1 METGS
6 CSRRLPVA
14 SGNFVVGRRKKII
27 LDAYLGT
34 CVGVAMLDKTAG
46 VGGLLHILLPE
57 WTGYDKPWRAAVYA
71 TTGLPVFIT
80 ALSDAGADV
89 DRLEAWIAG
98 GALVGPVSQR
108 DLDLDVGGRTV
119 DAVHSI
125 LKRRGINICN
135 EETGGYF
142 SCCLSVDLSRFECN
156 IRPIVGPQHDTSDK
170 FKKPTPEEISRT
182 IDCVRPIPQVALK
195 LVRIIR
201 NHDYDMREIAAEVK
215 QDQVI
220 SANVIRLSNSSYVGL
235 KRKVDTIDR
244 ALVIMGEKLLLQ
256 MVLSVSMELYF
267 SDSGQGYSLCKGG
280 LFQHAF
286 GTATIAEEL
295 AKFTGRADPQIAYTA
310 GLVHDIGKV
319 VLDKYV
325 SAASPFFY
333 RRPRDMTV
341 DLYAAE
347 KEKIGF
353 THPEAGALL
362 ARAWGLPDNLIDTIR
377 HHHEPE
383 AAAVDPDLT
392 HLVYLADFLMS
403 RFKVGQELERMGTDR
418 FASRLQRIGLST
430 SQFPVIVD
438 LIPQRIFDLNGLL
451 L

>member
-1 METGS
+1 M
-6 CSRRLPVA
+6 PVA
-14 SGNFVVGRRKKII
+14 SGNFVIGGKKKIV

-34 CVGVAMLDKTAG
+34 CVGVAMFDRTAE

-57 WTGYDKPWRAAVYA
+57 WTGYEKPWRASIYA
-71 TTGLPVFIT
+71 TTGVPVFIK

-89 DRLEAWIAG
+89 NRLEAWVAG

-119 DAVHSI
+119 DVVHSI

-142 SCCLSVDLSRFECN
+142 SCRLSVDLNTFECD
-156 IRPIVGPQHDTSDK
+156 IQPIIKRNKDSTEY
-170 FKKPTPEEISRT
+170 FKKPTPDEISRS
-182 IDCVRPIPQVALK
+182 IDAVRPIPQVALK

-201 NHDYDMREIAAEVK
+201 ESDYNMKQIATEVK

-220 SANVIRLSNSSYVGL
+220 SANVIRLCNSSYVGL
-235 KRKVDTIDR
+235 QKKVDTIDR

-256 MVLSVSMELYF
+256 MVLSASMELYF
-267 SDSGQGYSLCKGG
+267 SDSSQGYSLCKGG
-280 LFQHAF
+280 LFQHAL

-295 AKFTGRADPQIAYTA
+295 AKFTGRSEPQIAYTA

-319 VLDKYV
+319 VLDKYI

-333 RRPRDMTV
+333 RRPRDMAM
-341 DLYAAE
+341 DLFAAE

-362 ARAWGLPDNLIDTIR
+362 AREWGLPDNLIDIIR
-377 HHHEPE
+377 YHHSPE
-383 AAAVDPDLT
+383 AATVDPELC

-403 RFKVGQELERMGTDR
+403 RFKVGQELERMCADR
-418 FASRLQRIGLST
+418 FAARLQRIGLST

-438 LIPQRIFDLNGLL
+438 LIPQRIFDLNSLL

>member
-1 METGS
+1 MENES
-6 CSRRLPVA
+6 YSRRLPVA
-14 SGNFVVGRRKKII
+14 SGNFVVSGTKKIV

-34 CVGVAMLDKTAG
+34 CVGVGMFDKTAK

-57 WTGYDKPWRAAVYA
+57 WTGYDKPWRASVYA
-71 TTGLPVFIT
+71 TTGLPVFIK
-80 ALSDAGADV
+80 ALADAGADV
-89 DRLEAWIAG
+89 KRLEAWVAG

-125 LKRRGINICN
+125 LRHRRINIRN

-142 SCCLSVDLSRFECN
+142 SCRLSVDLNSFECD
-156 IRPIVGPQHDTSDK
+156 IQPIIKQNNDAAVH
-170 FKKPTPEEISRT
+170 FEKPTHDEILQS
-182 IDCVRPIPQVALK
+182 IGKVRPIPQVALK
-195 LVRIIR
+195 LARIIR
-201 NHDYDMREIAAEVK
+201 DQNYDMKQIAAEVK

-220 SANVIRLSNSSYVGL
+220 SANVIRLCNSSYVAL
-235 KRKVDTIDR
+235 QKKVDTIDR
-244 ALVIMGEKLLLQ
+244 ALVIMGERLLLQ
-256 MVLSVSMELYF
+256 MVLSASMELYF

-280 LFQHAF
+280 LFQHAL

-295 AKFTGRADPQIAYTA
+295 AKFTGRSEPQIAYTA

-325 SAASPFFY
+325 SAAAPYFY
-333 RRPRDMTV
+333 RRPKDMAI
-341 DLYAAE
+341 DLFAAE

-362 ARAWGLPDNLIDTIR
+362 AQSWDLPENLIDTIR
-377 HHHEPE
+377 YHHNPE
-383 AAAVDPDLT
+383 AATVDPELT
-392 HLVYLADFLMS
+392 HMVYLADFLMS
-403 RFKVGQELERMGTDR
+403 RFKVGQELERMRADR

-438 LIPQRIFDLNGLL
+438 LIPQRVFDFSSLSF
-451 L
+451 